1 VAFTTQHARE
11 SQNLMGWMPS
21 PDGIEVCHAG
31 DVALPATEEK
41 ASMEKA
47 TIIGIDLAKRVFH
60 LHGATADGRP
70 VLRKKVS
77 RGQLLSFLA
86 KQPRAIMAMEACAT
100 AHGWGR
106 AIQELGH
113 EVRLIPPIYV
123 KPFVRRQKNDAADA
137 EAIAEAASRPTMRF
151 VAVKTEEQQ
160 ARSMIFRT
168 RDLLVRQRTQLV
180 NALRGHLAEHGIVA
194 AQGLAKVKVL
204 AAALREMA
212 EGSVHPLVRELGQ
225 RYLDHIDHLDV
236 EIAELDKRLQRLS
249 KDDETS
255 NRLQTMP
262 GIGPI
267 TAAAIEAFAPPMAT
281 FKRGRDFAAWL
292 GLVPR
297 QHTTG
302 GKPRLGRTSKMGQR
316 DVRRLLI
323 IGAMAVVR
331 WAARKGAA
339 EGSWLGRMMAKKPRL
354 LVAIA
359 LANKMARSVWAMLS
373 KDQGY
378 RGSALTPA

>member
-1 VAFTTQHARE
+1 
-11 SQNLMGWMPS
+11 
-21 PDGIEVCHAG
+21 
-31 DVALPATEEK
+31 
-41 ASMEKA
+41 MEKGK
-47 TIIGIDLAKRVFH
+47 IIGIDLAKRVFQ

-77 RGQLLSFLA
+77 RAQLLSFLA
-86 KQPRAIMAMEACAT
+86 KQPRAIVAMEACAT

-123 KPFVRRQKNDAADA
+123 KPYVPRQKNDAADA
-137 EAIAEAASRPTMRF
+137 EAIAEAASRPRTRF

-160 ARSMIFRT
+160 AQAMLFRT

-180 NALRGHLAEHGIVA
+180 NALRGHLAEHGVVA
-194 AQGLAKVKVL
+194 AQGLVHVRRL
-204 AAALREMA
+204 AAALQGTA
-212 EGSVHPLVRELGQ
+212 DDPLHPLVRELGQ
-225 RYLDHIDHLDV
+225 RYLDHIDRLDI
-236 EIAELDKRLQRLS
+236 EIAQLDKQLRRLA

-255 NRLQTMP
+255 NRLQSLP
-262 GIGPI
+262 GMGPI

-292 GLVPR
+292 SLVPR
-297 QHTTG
+297 QRTTG

-316 DVRRLLI
+316 DIRRLLI

-339 EGSWLGRMMAKKPRL
+339 EGSWLARMLAEKPRL
-354 LVAIA
+354 VVAIA

-373 KDQGY
+373 KGEEY
-378 RGSALTPA
+378 RGSALAPA